1 MNKINKKIFASIL
14 LCIILISTC
23 SNTILALTE
32 LSDAYIQK
40 IGDAEYH
47 LKYYKE
53 EKGTSTYVIC
63 DIVGHYYQ
71 GNFYPAYCL
80 NKELGGVGK
89 AGNYSVDIESVMQND
104 KVWRAIKNGYPYKKA
119 ADLGLSS
126 DYDAFVVTKMAVYC
140 VLGQSKL
147 EYFSANDDD
156 AEGQA
161 MLTALKRLVDI
172 GNNGSEKQSSSL
184 KIIKNGDFV
193 EDGNYYSIK
202 YKVQSTV
209 EVKNYTVTG
218 ISNLPEGTLVTDTSG
233 NVKTSFSG
241 NQEFKIKIP
250 KNKLSSDIKGK
261 ISVKAESKTYPI
273 FYGKTRI
280 SGTQNYVLTG
290 DSYGAQTA
298 EIDVDVKTNNGKVL
312 VNKIDAETKKPV
324 EGITFALLDQKNNVL
339 KTAVTNSEG
348 KVEFTNLY
356 QGSYIIKETK
366 TNEKY
371 EINNN
376 EFSINVEYNKT
387 ANLQVENKHTS
398 GNLKIYKVD
407 KDNNGIALGNI
418 KFDLY
423 SQEFAKVVG
432 TYSTDKNGEIKI
444 ENLRTGKYSLIEKE
458 TNKWYNVS
466 DSTQIE
472 IKTNE
477 TTEVKVENELKKG
490 MAKIEKV
497 DSEDNS
503 TKISGV
509 KFEVFDQ
516 NMNKLEEIT
525 TNNEGI
531 AYTSKYAVRDYQKLY
546 IKEKE
551 TDKAYRLDEKIYEVS
566 LKENDTTNITI
577 ANQRKKG
584 KIKVVKVDK
593 DNNEVILEGVEFNIL
608 NSKGQVVDT
617 IKTDSKGEATTKEL
631 PLEEEYTVV
640 ETKTKEN
647 YTLTKETQ
655 KIKLEEEQ
663 IKTLKFENEKK
674 KGTIKVIKVDKDNN
688 EVYLEGVE
696 FNILNSKGEVIDTI
710 LTNEKGEAQSK
721 GLPID
726 EEYTVV
732 ETKTKENYLLTETPQ
747 KVRLQE
753 NQITTLKFENEKR
766 KGTIRVIKVDK
777 DNNEV
782 LLEGVEFN
790 ILNSKGDVVDTIV
803 TNEKGEAESK
813 RLPID
818 EEYTAIETKTKEN
831 YVITDEKKTVTL
843 EENQITNITFE
854 NEKKK
859 GTIKVIK
866 VDKDDNEVLLE
877 GVEFNIL
884 NSKGEVVDTIVTN
897 EKGEAESIRLPID
910 DEYTA
915 VETKTQEIYL
925 LTEEPQTAKLKE
937 NQITTLKFENEKKKG
952 KIKIVKTSKDDN
964 VVTGETAG
972 TPLEGVEFE
981 IFDEKNNLIQTIKT
995 DSKGIAISAKLPLG
1009 KYKVKETKTGEWY
1022 VLDETYHEASIVEN
1036 EEIVTMEIKNDSIKP
1051 EVELEKKGPE
1061 KAQPDEEIKY
1071 EFTMKNASNTKL
1083 DNFYFVDKLPT
1094 EYIKAKK
1101 IETGTYTNA
1110 SKYDLYYK
1118 TDMTNEYVLLMEDL
1132 SSTENNEI
1140 DFSKE
1145 LADNEF
1151 VTEIKF
1157 HFKTVD
1163 IGFKTET
1170 SPLIYAK
1177 VNSNVKSEDTFINE
1191 SFVEGDYHGFKV
1203 TDESKWKTMCY
1214 KILPLTGR

>member
-1 MNKINKKIFASIL
+1 MNKINHKIFASIL

-23 SNTILALTE
+23 SNTILAVTE

-40 IGDAEYH
+40 IATADHH

-53 EKGTSTYVIC
+53 QEKKSTYVIC
-63 DIVGHYYQ
+63 SVVGHYYQ

-80 NKELGGVGK
+80 NKVLEGVGE
-89 AGNYSVDIESVMQND
+89 AGSYSVDIDGVMKND

-147 EYFSANDDD
+147 EYFSADDND

-161 MLTALKRLVDI
+161 MLTALKKLVNI

-184 KIIKNGDFV
+184 KLVKSGDFV

-209 EVKNYTVTG
+209 EVKNYTITG

-233 NVKTSFSG
+233 NIKTSFSG
-241 NQEFKIKIP
+241 NNEFKIKIP

-290 DSYGAQTA
+290 DSYEAQTA
-298 EIDVDVKTNNGKVL
+298 EIELDIKTNNGKVV
-312 VNKIDAETKKPV
+312 VNKIDSETKEPV
-324 EGITFALLDQKNNVL
+324 EGITFTLLDQKNNVL

-348 KVEFTNLY
+348 KAEFTNLY

-366 TNEKY
+366 TTEKY

-376 EFSINVEYNKT
+376 EFLINVEYNKT
-387 ANLQVENKHTS
+387 ASVQVENKHTL
-398 GNLKIYKVD
+398 GKLKIYKVD

-423 SQEFAKVVG
+423 SHEFAKVVG
-432 TYSTDKNGEIKI
+432 TYYTDANGEISI
-444 ENLRTGKYSLIEKE
+444 DNLRTGKYSLIEKD

-466 DSTQIE
+466 DNTQIE
-472 IKTNE
+472 VKPNT

-490 MAKIEKV
+490 MVRIEKI
-497 DSEDNS
+497 DGEDNS
-503 TKISGV
+503 IKISGV
-509 KFEVFDQ
+509 KFDVFDQ
-516 NMNKLEEIT
+516 NMNKLEEII

-551 TDKAYRLDEKIYEVS
+551 TDKAYKLDEKIYEVE

-593 DNNEVILEGVEFNIL
+593 DNNEVMLEGVEFNIL
-608 NSKGQVVDT
+608 NSKEQVVDT

-631 PLEEEYTVV
+631 PIGEEYTVV

-647 YTLTKETQ
+647 YKLTEEIQ
-655 KIKLEEEQ
+655 KVKLEEEE
-663 IKTLKFENEKK
+663 IKNLKFVNEKK
-674 KGTIKVIKVDKDNN
+674 KGIIKVIKVDKDN
-688 EVYLEGVE
+688 
-696 FNILNSKGEVIDTI
+696 
-710 LTNEKGEAQSK
+710 
-721 GLPID
+721 
-726 EEYTVV
+726 
-732 ETKTKENYLLTETPQ
+732 
-747 KVRLQE
+747 
-753 NQITTLKFENEKR
+753 
-766 KGTIRVIKVDK
+766 
-777 DNNEV
+777 
-782 LLEGVEFN
+782 
-790 ILNSKGDVVDTIV
+790 
-803 TNEKGEAESK
+803 
-813 RLPID
+813 
-818 EEYTAIETKTKEN
+818 
-831 YVITDEKKTVTL
+831 
-843 EENQITNITFE
+843 
-854 NEKKK
+854 
-859 GTIKVIK
+859 
-866 VDKDDNEVLLE
+866 NEVLLE

-897 EKGEAESIRLPID
+897 ELGEAESKKLPID
-910 DEYTA
+910 EEYTI
-915 VETKTQEIYL
+915 VETKTKENYV
-925 LTEEPQTAKLKE
+925 LTEEKQKVTLQE
-937 NQITTLKFENEKKKG
+937 NQITNIKFENEKKKGTIKVIKVDKDNNEVLLEGVEFNILNSKGEVVDTIVTNELGEAESKKLPIDEEYTIVETKTKENYVLTEEKQTVTLQENQITNIKFENEKKKG
-952 KIKIVKTSKDDN
+952 KIKIIKTSKDDN
-964 VVTGETAG
+964 VVTDQKAG

-981 IFDEKNNLIQTIKT
+981 IFDEKNNFIQTIKT
-995 DSKGIAISAKLPLG
+995 DSKGIAISEELQLG
-1009 KYKVKETKTGEWY
+1009 KYKVKEKKTGEWY
-1022 VLDETYHEASIVEN
+1022 VLDQTYHELDINEN
-1036 EEIVTMEIKNDSIKP
+1036 EEIVTLEIKNDSVRP
-1051 EVELEKKGPE
+1051 EVKLEKKGPE

-1071 EFTMKNASNTKL
+1071 EFTIENKSNTEL
-1083 DNFYFVDKLPT
+1083 DNFCFVDKLPT

-1118 TDMTNEYVLLMEDL
+1118 TNMTNEYVLLMEDL

-1145 LADNEF
+1145 FADNEF

-1157 HFKTVD
+1157 DFKTVD
-1163 IGFKTET
+1163 VGFKTET

-1177 VNSNVKSEDTFINE
+1177 VNSNIKSEDTFINE
-1191 SFVEGDYHGFKV
+1191 SFVEGNYHGFKASC
-1203 TDESKWKTMCY
+1203 ESKWKTMCY
-1214 KILPLTGR
+1214 KILPLTGI

>member
-1 MNKINKKIFASIL
+1 MNKINHKIFASIL

-23 SNTILALTE
+23 SNTILAVTE

-40 IGDAEYH
+40 IATADHH

-53 EKGTSTYVIC
+53 QEKKSTYVIC
-63 DIVGHYYQ
+63 SVVGHYYQ

-80 NKELGGVGK
+80 NKVLEGVGE
-89 AGNYSVDIESVMQND
+89 AGSYSVDIDGVMKND

-147 EYFSANDDD
+147 EYFSADDND

-161 MLTALKRLVDI
+161 MLTALKKLVNI

-184 KIIKNGDFV
+184 KLVKSGDFV

-209 EVKNYTVTG
+209 EVKNYTITG

-233 NVKTSFSG
+233 NIKTSFSG
-241 NQEFKIKIP
+241 NNEFKIKIP

-290 DSYGAQTA
+290 DSYEAQTA
-298 EIDVDVKTNNGKVL
+298 EIELDIKTNNGKVV
-312 VNKIDAETKKPV
+312 VNKIDSETKEPV
-324 EGITFALLDQKNNVL
+324 EGITFTLLDQKNNVL

-348 KVEFTNLY
+348 KAEFTNLY

-366 TNEKY
+366 TTEKY

-376 EFSINVEYNKT
+376 EFLINVEYNKT
-387 ANLQVENKHTS
+387 ASVQVENKHTL
-398 GNLKIYKVD
+398 GKLKIYKVD

-423 SQEFAKVVG
+423 SHEFAKVVG
-432 TYSTDKNGEIKI
+432 TYYTDANGEISI
-444 ENLRTGKYSLIEKE
+444 DNLRTGKYSLIEKD

-466 DSTQIE
+466 DNTQIE
-472 IKTNE
+472 VKPNT

-490 MAKIEKV
+490 MVRIEKI
-497 DSEDNS
+497 DGEDNS
-503 TKISGV
+503 IKISGV
-509 KFEVFDQ
+509 KFDVFDQ
-516 NMNKLEEIT
+516 NMNKLEEII

-551 TDKAYRLDEKIYEVS
+551 TDKAYKLDEKIYEVE

-593 DNNEVILEGVEFNIL
+593 DNNEVMLEGVEFNIL
-608 NSKGQVVDT
+608 NSKEQVVDT

-631 PLEEEYTVV
+631 PIGEEYTVV

-647 YTLTKETQ
+647 YVLTEEKQTVTLQEN
-655 KIKLEEEQ
+655 Q
-663 IKTLKFENEKK
+663 ITNIKFENEKK
-674 KGTIKVIKVDKDNN
+674 KGTIKVIKVDKDN
-688 EVYLEGVE
+688 
-696 FNILNSKGEVIDTI
+696 
-710 LTNEKGEAQSK
+710 
-721 GLPID
+721 
-726 EEYTVV
+726 
-732 ETKTKENYLLTETPQ
+732 
-747 KVRLQE
+747 
-753 NQITTLKFENEKR
+753 
-766 KGTIRVIKVDK
+766 
-777 DNNEV
+777 
-782 LLEGVEFN
+782 
-790 ILNSKGDVVDTIV
+790 
-803 TNEKGEAESK
+803 
-813 RLPID
+813 
-818 EEYTAIETKTKEN
+818 
-831 YVITDEKKTVTL
+831 
-843 EENQITNITFE
+843 
-854 NEKKK
+854 
-859 GTIKVIK
+859 
-866 VDKDDNEVLLE
+866 NEVLLE

-897 EKGEAESIRLPID
+897 ELGEAESKKLPID
-910 DEYTA
+910 EEYTI
-915 VETKTQEIYL
+915 VETKTKENYV
-925 LTEEPQTAKLKE
+925 LTEEKQTVTLQE
-937 NQITTLKFENEKKKG
+937 NQITNIKFENEKKKG
-952 KIKIVKTSKDDN
+952 KIKIIKTSKDDN
-964 VVTGETAG
+964 VVTDQKAG

-981 IFDEKNNLIQTIKT
+981 IFDEKNNFIQTIKT
-995 DSKGIAISAKLPLG
+995 DSKGIAISEELQLG
-1009 KYKVKETKTGEWY
+1009 KYKVKEKKTGEWY
-1022 VLDETYHEASIVEN
+1022 VLDQTYHELDINEN
-1036 EEIVTMEIKNDSIKP
+1036 EEIVTLEIKNDSVRP
-1051 EVELEKKGPE
+1051 EVKLEKKGPE

-1071 EFTMKNASNTKL
+1071 EFTIENKSNTEL
-1083 DNFYFVDKLPT
+1083 DNFCFVDKLPT

-1118 TDMTNEYVLLMEDL
+1118 TNMTNEYVLLMEDL

-1145 LADNEF
+1145 FADNEF

-1157 HFKTVD
+1157 DFKTVD
-1163 IGFKTET
+1163 VGFKTET

-1177 VNSNVKSEDTFINE
+1177 VNSNIKSEDTFINE
-1191 SFVEGDYHGFKV
+1191 SFVEGNYHGFKASC
-1203 TDESKWKTMCY
+1203 ESKWKTMCY
-1214 KILPLTGR
+1214 KILPLTGI